1 MKRKILMIFGIILCV
16 GGLCVFAYP
25 LVSQAYSAYKQ
36 KQMMK
41 EINAQI
47 LANLTEINNNT
58 GTAGKT
64 ENKQTDDTADAAPA
78 QPQYSAD
85 VPDFSGLDLFEDEY
99 NNGDI
104 PEDEGDTLAQSRL
117 SGQKCLGIITC
128 EKIDLVYAIVEGVEN
143 WNIGVA
149 IGHFP
154 DSVAIGAEGNCALAG
169 HRGGTHG
176 KYFGAIRELEEGD
189 EVVLTNLKGE
199 EYTYVVYEHFIVEPT
214 QVEVVKDLGMPGKY
228 LTMVTCTNDGTQRHI
243 CRAKCTSDPVL
254 VKDDTRR

>member
-1 MKRKILMIFGIILCV
+1 MKRKLLMTFGILLFV
-16 GGLCVFAYP
+16 GGVCIFAYP

-36 KQMMK
+36 KQMME

-47 LANLTEINNNT
+47 LANLNEVNDNT
-58 GTAGKT
+58 ASAAENTAA
-64 ENKQTDDTADAAPA
+64 EQTAEVTPS

-85 VPDFSGLDLFEDEY
+85 VPDFTGLDLFEDEY

-117 SGQKCLGIITC
+117 TGQKCLGIITC

-154 DSVAIGAEGNCALAG
+154 DSAAIGAEGNCALAG

-176 KYFGAIRELEEGD
+176 KYFGAIRDLEEGD
-189 EVVLTNLKGE
+189 EVILTNLKGE

-214 QVEVVKDLGMPGKY
+214 QVEVVKDLGVSGKY

-254 VKDDTRR
+254 VKDDTRK